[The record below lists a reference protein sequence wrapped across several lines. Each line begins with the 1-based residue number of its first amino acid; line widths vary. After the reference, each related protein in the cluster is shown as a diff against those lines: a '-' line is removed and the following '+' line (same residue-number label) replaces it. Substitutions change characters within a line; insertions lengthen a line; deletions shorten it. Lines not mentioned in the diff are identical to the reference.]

1 MRAADD
7 FAAIRA
13 RAFELADDQAKLRMC
28 RRAQGQS
35 AEGCW
40 CIKPD
45 GGVYQCPPGWDS
57 ARDAARAAE

>member
-13 RAFELADDQAKLRMC
+13 RAFELADHPTRLRLC
-28 RRAQGQS
+28 RRAQGSS

-40 CIKPD
+40 CVKPD
-45 GGVYQCPPGWDS
+45 GGVWPCPPGWEE
-57 ARDAARAAE
+57 ACTAARAM